1 MGEMATNRLAHLKEV
16 ETVKKRF
23 PQYLTQPFMILSF
36 EPDEQM
42 ITLTCVVVA
51 LTVWGWAVLLP
62 FTVPYLYVKTKKKYP
77 RGFIKHVFYIL
88 GFVRF
93 EGYPT
98 FHEREFLE

>member
-1 MGEMATNRLAHLKEV
+1 
-16 ETVKKRF
+16 VKKRF

-93 EGYPT
+93 DGYPT